1 MPALL
6 TAYRPY
12 FVSAA
17 AFSLVI
23 NLLMLLPALYMLQ
36 VFDRVLTS
44 RHPET
49 LVLLTVLTLSGL
61 SVMMLLDVL
70 RARVLAA
77 VALAMDK
84 RNAAPLLCRL
94 LDGARRP
101 RARHDVHGLKDLATL
116 RALFTGP
123 AIVALFDAPWLPLYL
138 LLIFIF
144 HPLMGLVASLG
155 AVLLVLLAALNQ
167 GLTREPL
174 LAMQLAA
181 RRAGHF
187 ADMSLRNAE
196 VAAALGMAPAVAAR
210 WQQANDEVLA
220 LQARSG
226 HWSVRIAAMSKFVRQ
241 AVQVSMLGAGA
252 WLVIGADV
260 APGVMVA
267 ATILLGRALAP
278 VESLI
283 ASWRV
288 LVEARAAAGR
298 LQALQLEA
306 ADATGR
312 TALPTAQGALRAEQL
327 IFAFGPAEPPVLKG
341 VSWALEAG
349 ESLAV
354 VGASAS
360 GKSTLARL
368 LVGVWQPQRGAV
380 RLEGAELSQWPAHRL
395 GPHIG
400 YLPQDVELFD
410 GTVADNIARMGAA
423 ALSESIVAAARAA
436 HTHELI
442 LQLPQGYDTLIGDGG
457 VALSGG
463 QRQRIALA
471 RALYGEPC
479 LVVLDEPNAS
489 LDSEGEEALMRA
501 LHGLKSKGVTLVVVS
516 HRPALIASMDKVL
529 VLRDGAVELFA
540 PRDEFLGRLS
550 RLSQLKAAQSVQPAQ
565 ARPRAA

>member
-380 RLEGAELSQWPAHRL
+380 RLDGAELSQWPAHRL

-436 HTHELI
+436 HTHEL
-442 LQLPQGYDTLIGDGG
+442 
-457 VALSGG
+457 ALSGG